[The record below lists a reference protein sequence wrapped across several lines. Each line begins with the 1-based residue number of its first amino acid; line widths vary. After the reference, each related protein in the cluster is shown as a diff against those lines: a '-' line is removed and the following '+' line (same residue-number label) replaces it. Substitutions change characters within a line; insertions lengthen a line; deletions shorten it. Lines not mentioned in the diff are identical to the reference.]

1 MHVVA
6 QHDLVTDAVIPLQN
20 KPDHLDKK
28 HCERDHREI
37 VTQTLHKCPII
48 TGYIHFVKHC
58 VTYFVDLA

>member
-6 QHDLVTDAVIPLQN
+6 QHDLVTDAVIHLQN

-37 VTQTLHKCPII
+37 VTQTLHKCPIV
-48 TGYIHFVKHC
+48 TGYMW
-58 VTYFVDLA
+58 